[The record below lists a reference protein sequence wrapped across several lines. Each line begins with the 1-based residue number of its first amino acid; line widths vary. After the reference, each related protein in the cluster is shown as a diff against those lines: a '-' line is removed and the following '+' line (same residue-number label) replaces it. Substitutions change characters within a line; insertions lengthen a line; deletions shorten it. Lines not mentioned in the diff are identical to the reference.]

1 MEYSARV
8 TRRIHVLL
16 WAAILAGS
24 AWCGEDDSL
33 IAWVRRAAAAPAENT
48 LHARLERRLRTR
60 IRRDQVRMV
69 RLLSEMVR
77 QNSGSENEAGITRVM
92 EGLAKELEPLGFEL
106 TRHPR
111 DEKGGPHLVAH
122 HPGQGRRVLMV
133 GHMDTIFEP
142 DHHFQDF
149 RVEGTSARGPGVR
162 DMKGG
167 LVIMLRA
174 LTALHAE
181 RQLRGHPITLVLNG
195 DEETGSLSS
204 RPLIEAEARRADIA
218 LVYEGSSGGVLTTS
232 RGGLGQGHFEIQG
245 VPAHIASRRWTADAN
260 QELAEKVLR
269 ILRLNDIPQGVHV
282 NVAPMQGGIKRN
294 QVSGSATGSVDLRF
308 RTPGDGQRLLHEVQT
323 ILSTSYVTNPA
334 YGLETRTTFDVFL
347 HRPPFPETPRI
358 RALAGLFLSVG
369 SELGLELKTG
379 TSAGGSDQNLVAAV
393 GTPCLDSLGMWGKGS
408 HTVHEQG
415 DLDSLV
421 PATQLSAV
429 ALLRLWRADET
440 RVTGGVQR

>member
-1 MEYSARV
+1 MEYSAAV
-8 TRRIHVLL
+8 TRILHALVL
-16 WAAILAGS
+16 AALAATTILA
-24 AWCGEDDSL
+24 GEDDSL
-33 IAWVRRAAAAPAENT
+33 VAWIRRAAAAPSDGT
-48 LHARLERRLRTR
+48 LHARLERRIQTR
-60 IRRDQVRMV
+60 VRRDQVRMV
-69 RLLSEMVR
+69 RLLSELVR
-77 QNSGSENEAGITRVM
+77 QNSGSGNEEGITRVM
-92 EGLAKELEPLGFEL
+92 ERLGRELEALGFEL

-111 DEKGGPHLVAH
+111 TDKGGPHLVAR
-122 HPGQGRRVLMV
+122 HPGRGRRILMV

-167 LVIMLRA
+167 LVIMIRA
-174 LTALHAE
+174 LAALHAE
-181 RQLRGHPITLVLNG
+181 RQLDGHPITLVLNG

-204 RPLIEAEARRADIA
+204 RALIEEAAREADIA

-269 ILRLNDIPQGVHV
+269 ILQLNDIPRGVHV
-282 NVAPMQGGIKRN
+282 NVAPIQGGIKRN

-308 RTPGDGQRLLHEVQT
+308 RTPEDGQRLLEEVRE

-334 YGLETRTTFDVFL
+334 YGLETRTSFDVFL
-347 HRPPFPETPRI
+347 HRPPFPETPRV

-408 HTVHEQG
+408 HTIHEQG

-421 PATQLSAV
+421 PATQLSAT
-429 ALLRLWRADET
+429 ALLRLWRSDET
-440 RVTGGVQR
+440 RARGADRR